1 MCSGRDAQQK
11 RFTPTHA
18 SSCHCLR
25 RAALAF
31 PHACLIH
38 PFLSTQ
44 NKIYENANYG
54 LALAASTTDVMPWVN
69 DNEDM
74 VLPYTKG
81 WYDAYIAWNM
91 NFVASQ
97 GSMILFP
104 KLLIPS
110 VLCTDGQQ
118 ARAAVSSYIP

>member
-1 MCSGRDAQQK
+1 METRRLPGHQLAINILE
-11 RFTPTHA
+11 A
-18 SSCHCLR
+18 SDTDR
-25 RAALAF
+25 
-31 PHACLIH
+31 
-38 PFLSTQ
+38 Q
-44 NKIYENANYG
+44 NKVYDNANYG
-54 LALAASTTDVMPWVN
+54 LALAASTTDVMPWVE
-69 DNEDM
+69 DQDM